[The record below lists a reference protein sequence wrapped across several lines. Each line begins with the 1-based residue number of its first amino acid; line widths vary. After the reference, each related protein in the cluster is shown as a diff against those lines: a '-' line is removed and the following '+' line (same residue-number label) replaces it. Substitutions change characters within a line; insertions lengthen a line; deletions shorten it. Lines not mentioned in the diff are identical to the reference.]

1 MLHALTS
8 LLSLL
13 VKRYCVIRGVKT
25 FTLFPPPDVAFLPSG
40 TYPRYTYAR
49 AAEDSTADGATQ
61 LRPQKAQLKMVPV
74 PVHGEEEGALRT
86 TIHEQDD
93 QDQSLPDED
102 EDEVQRS
109 TSVAP
114 QAGGVQWIWLDPED
128 PAAAAQHPPYSLA
141 SPLRIEVQVGEVLYL
156 PAMWLH
162 RVSQT
167 CVSIAVNFWYDMR
180 FDLRYVLMQT
190 CQRLAAEA
198 VEESSAGA
206 GGGAGGDGQREGDD
220 AAGIV
225 TKKGGGERK

>member
-13 VKRYCVIRGVKT
+13 VNRYCVIRGVKT
-25 FTLFPPPDVAFLPSG
+25 FTLFPPTDVAFLPSG

-49 AAEDSTADGATQ
+49 AAGDSTADGATQ
-61 LRPQKAQLKMVPV
+61 LRPQKAQLKLVPV
-74 PVHGEEEGALRT
+74 PVHGEEERALRT
-86 TIHEQDD
+86 TIHDD
-93 QDQSLPDED
+93 LCQGQGQGLPDE
-102 EDEVQRS
+102 EEVQRS
-109 TSVAP
+109 TSVAS

-128 PAAAAQHPPYSLA
+128 PVAAAQHPPYSLA
-141 SPLRIEVQVGEVLYL
+141 SPLRIEVQAGEVLYL

-198 VEESSAGA
+198 AEESSAGA
-206 GGGAGGDGQREGDD
+206 GGGAGGGASGDGQREKE
-220 AAGIV
+220 V
-225 TKKGGGERK
+225 TL